1 VPRLI
6 FSDLKR
12 LKHNLYNSLGNA
24 LKFTLRGSV
33 SLDVAYDIET
43 KNLVSSIED
52 KGVGILPEDVDKLF

>member
-12 LKHNLYNSLGNA
+12 LKQNLYNLLGNA